1 MGVVEFSQ
9 QPPALRRPVL
19 VAAFRGWNDA
29 GDAASG
35 TVGLLCDRL
44 AAQVFADVDA
54 ENYFDFQA
62 TRPTVRRSD
71 GVRQIDWPENRFA
84 WARLAGTQRDVV
96 LLDGTEPNLRWR
108 TFAAGI
114 ADVAVDLGVELVVTL
129 GALQV
134 DVPHTRPVPVTG
146 SASDRRL
153 AARLGLVRSTY
164 EGPTGMTGVLHHACV
179 EAGLDAV
186 SLWAGVPHYLSG
198 TPYLTA
204 TLALTERVLRLLGA
218 EIALD
223 EFAREAAA
231 QADDIRALLAE
242 DDDLAEYVAELE
254 ERFAHARERSGGGGT
269 GDSLPAATVSG
280 DELAAEFERY
290 LRDRGGS

>member
-1 MGVVEFSQ
+1 MEVVRIRRK
-9 QPPALRRPVL
+9 PPTLRRPVL
-19 VAAFRGWNDA
+19 LVAFQGWNDA
-29 GDAASG
+29 GEAASG
-35 TVGLLCDRL
+35 AVQLLVREL
-44 AAQVFADVDA
+44 GATGFADVDA
-54 ENYFDFQA
+54 EDFFDFQA
-62 TRPTVRRSD
+62 TRPTVRRVE
-71 GVRQIDWPENRFA
+71 GVRRIDWPDNRLY
-84 WARLAGTQRDVV
+84 WADLPGADRHVV

-114 ADVAVDLGVELVVTL
+114 ADTALDLGVEMVVTL

-146 SASDRRL
+146 SASDPVL
-153 AARLGLVRSTY
+153 ATRLGLARSTY

-186 SLWAGVPHYLSG
+186 SVWAGVPHYLSG
-198 TPYLTA
+198 TPFLTA
-204 TLALTERVLRLLGA
+204 TLALTERVLGLLGA
-218 EIALD
+218 DVSLDAL
-223 EFAREAAA
+223 AREAVS
-231 QADDIRALLAE
+231 QADDIGALLAE

-254 ERFAHARERSGGGGT
+254 QRTPPPTDERA
-269 GDSLPAATVSG
+269 LPDTEVSG

>member
-9 QPPALRRPVL
+9 QPPSLRRPVL

-44 AAQVFADVDA
+44 EAEEFADIDA
-54 ENYFDFQA
+54 EDYFDFQA
-62 TRPTVRRSD
+62 TRPTVSRVD
-71 GVRQIDWPENRFA
+71 GVRQIEWPENRFA
-84 WARLAGTQRDVV
+84 WARLAGTDRDVV

-114 ADVAVDLGVELVVTL
+114 ADVAVALGVELVVTL

-146 SASDRRL
+146 SASDPRL

-198 TPYLTA
+198 TPFLTA

-218 EIALD
+218 EVALD
-223 EFAREAAA
+223 ALARDAAA
-231 QADDIRALLAE
+231 QADDIGALLAE
-242 DDDLAEYVAELE
+242 DEDLAEYVAELE
-254 ERFAHARERSGGGGT
+254 ERFARARERGTTASGDG
-269 GDSLPAATVSG
+269 LPAATMSG
-280 DELAAEFERY
+280 DELAAELERY
-290 LRDRGGS
+290 LRDRGGA